1 MSTSTVSVT
10 AGGKRRTSHMKP
22 AENRGS
28 TRAWTVGRAV
38 GEFVLII
45 AALTILIPTIWVF
58 FASFKRKS
66 EFYGNPWTLPK
77 GLYWQNYVDAF
88 QGAHLGQYFGTSVIV
103 TVLALAISLVV
114 ALPCAYVLARF
125 DFPGKRIIKIA
136 IQAGLFINVN
146 YIVVPIFLML
156 VDGDKLLAGIFPN
169 GFLVNNMFV
178 LALVYAATSLPFTIF
193 LLQDFFVTIPTVY
206 EEAALL
212 DGASQFT
219 IMTRIFFPMAGPAIS
234 MSMLF
239 NFLSYWNDYIIA
251 MTLMTDKNRTVQVGL
266 LNLMQTQKAA
276 TNYGRLYAGM
286 VIVMVPVLIFY
297 ALVQKKLLET
307 SNMGGIK

>member
-1 MSTSTVSVT
+1 MRIATT
-10 AGGKRRTSHMKP
+10 AKNGRSSGQRVHISRSHHD
-22 AENRGS
+22 S
-28 TRAWTVGRAV
+28 HAWTIGRAV
-38 GEFVLII
+38 GQVAITLS
-45 AALTILIPTIWVF
+45 ALTILIPVLWVF
-58 FASFKRKS
+58 VASFKQEN
-66 EFYGNPWTLPK
+66 EFYGSPWAWPK
-77 GLYWQNYVDAF
+77 GFYWQNYVDAF
-88 QGAHLGQYFGTSVIV
+88 RDASLGSYFVTSVLVTLMAMVIV
-103 TVLALAISLVV
+103 LVV
-114 ALPCAYVLARF
+114 SLPCAYVLARF
-125 DFPGKRIIKIA
+125 DFPGKKIINVA

-156 VDGDKLLAGIFPN
+156 VGADKSLSALFPN
-169 GFLVNNMFV
+169 GFFVNNRFM
-178 LALVYAATSLPFTIF
+178 LAVVYAATSLPFTIY
-193 LLQDFFVTIPTVY
+193 LLKDFFASIPVTY

-234 MSMLF
+234 MAMLF
-239 NFLSYWNDYIIA
+239 DFLSYWNDYIIA
-251 MTLMTDKNRTVQVGL
+251 QTLLTDPNKRTVQVGL

-297 ALVQKKLLET
+297 VFVQKKLLET

>member
-1 MSTSTVSVT
+1 MKNANMETKTSH
-10 AGGKRRTSHMKP
+10 GFHMKP
-22 AENRGS
+22 AKNRGDAH
-28 TRAWTVGRAV
+28 AWTVGRIV
-38 GEFVLII
+38 GEFVLVIS
-45 AALTILIPTIWVF
+45 ALMILIPVVWVF
-58 FASFKRKS
+58 IASFKDKS
-66 EFYGNPWTLPK
+66 EFYGSPWTWPK
-77 GLYWQNYVDAF
+77 GFHWQNYVEAF
-88 QGAHLGQYFGTSVIV
+88 QDAHLGKYFLTSVVV
-103 TVLALAISLVV
+103 TLVAMVIALVV

-125 DFPGKRIIKIA
+125 DFPGKKIIKLG

-156 VDGDKLLAGIFPN
+156 VGADKFVMKFLPS
-169 GFLVNNMFV
+169 GFFVNNAFI
-178 LALVYAATSLPFTIF
+178 LAVVYAATSLPFTVF
-193 LLQDFFVTIPTVY
+193 LLQDFFATIPTTY
-206 EEAALL
+206 EEAALI

-219 IMTRIFFPMAGPAIS
+219 IMVRIFFPMAGPAIS

-239 NFLSYWNDYIIA
+239 NFLSYWNDYIIS
-251 MTLMTDKNRTVQVGL
+251 MTLMTGENKTVQVGL

-286 VIVMVPVLIFY
+286 AIVMIPVLIFY